1 MLTRSNESQLGST
14 SQLCNEVE
22 KDSQGMTN
30 SPRLLSLHDEDTG
43 LTQLRPRVSTER
55 NLFTELKLRKRR
67 HCNVDSTTE
76 DNSNSKKYAS
86 EMSDVIN
93 NNNNQ
98 ETGQKQ
104 QQQQKESG
112 FKEGTLL
119 EKLNAEIDRLSAN
132 FLRSENVCNREQPFY
147 QQPNTSLQSSS
158 VAGHESSS
166 TRFQTE
172 AEANSR
178 RSWNGS
184 AEDSSREKF
193 QEREVSEEVEGH
205 HEMTFVCCECGQ
217 KFDEENTMIK
227 HCVNAH

>member
-1 MLTRSNESQLGST
+1 MLSRHPLPLLSIFGKDYGSLNKYFFLEVSCVNGSTKNTFKEDDMLTRSNESQLGSS

-22 KDSQGMTN
+22 KDSQGITN

-43 LTQLRPRVSTER
+43 LTQLRPRVRTER

-119 EKLNAEIDRLSAN
+119 EKLNAEIDRLSAI
-132 FLRSENVCNREQPFY
+132 FCVPKMSATESNRF
-147 QQPNTSLQSSS
+147 TSNPIHLYK
-158 VAGHESSS
+158 A
-166 TRFQTE
+166 
-172 AEANSR
+172 AA
-178 RSWNGS
+178 
-184 AEDSSREKF
+184 
-193 QEREVSEEVEGH
+193 
-205 HEMTFVCCECGQ
+205 
-217 KFDEENTMIK
+217 
-227 HCVNAH
+227 